1 MYRRWIASF
10 VAVALL
16 MSMGAAAFAASGDR
30 LNALAV
36 RAMVVHDPSVMGNAN
51 HHDHQHGK
59 SGGKLAHGANCCLI
73 ACTPA
78 IIAAVATDVVDR
90 RYTDRYTFSNTSLI
104 ASIFGDPPLRPPRSA
119 AA

>member
-1 MYRRWIASF
+1 MLRRLIFIFA
-10 VAVALL
+10 AVALL
-16 MSMGAAAFAASGDR
+16 LSMSIPAFAVGADR
-30 LNALAV
+30 LNAAPTEV
-36 RAMVVHDPSVMGNAN
+36 AAIHGMQMPESIE
-51 HHDHQHGK
+51 HHSHHHGK
-59 SGGKLAHGANCCLI
+59 AGGKVAYGASCCVM

-78 IIAAVATDVVDR
+78 IIMPSSDVVVAR